1 MEKNVLVKSCKT
13 FTNMLNKYKFTDT
26 NTEFLCYSDNEIKF
40 PEDIPIECLE
50 ENSDPS
56 KNGDLPILHFEELM
70 IRAIYQKTRTP
81 DKILAEHNCDTFN
94 KLSASY
100 FLIKNKSLN
109 KPKQVRDLI
118 EKRYGDIVSY
128 IGSVGNKSTSDS
140 EESEG

>member
-1 MEKNVLVKSCKT
+1 
-13 FTNMLNKYKFTDT
+13 MLNKYKFTDT

-40 PEDIPIECLE
+40 PEEIPVECLE

-56 KNGDLPILHFEELM
+56 QNGDLPILHFEELM

-100 FLIKNKSLN
+100 FLIKNKALN

-118 EKRYGDIVSY
+118 EKRYGDIISY
-128 IGSVGNKSTSDS
+128 INPIGNKSASDP